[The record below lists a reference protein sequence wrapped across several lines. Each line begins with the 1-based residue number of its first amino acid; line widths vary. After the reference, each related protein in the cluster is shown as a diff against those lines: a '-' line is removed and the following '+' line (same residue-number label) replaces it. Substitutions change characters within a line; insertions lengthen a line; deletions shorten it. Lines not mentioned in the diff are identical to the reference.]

1 MNKQSLGLIPLFALI
16 CLVACNAPRAVEES
30 PLKTVEQTRLDAHRT
45 TNSDAKI
52 NQKSEDSIDSNNAA
66 TMTPK
71 PSISVSDIPLEEPK
85 KIIPNMAD
93 KVKKEMSAA
102 QKTTTDEFTE
112 KSVPFTGEAPAYLQT
127 EEFEMITEVNLMRSN
142 PQGYIS
148 YVEEYIEQ
156 VNKDERLDQAYRTEE
171 VATAQELINE
181 LKTLEKLS
189 ILKPH
194 EGLYKVGIKHG
205 KDIQQ
210 QGMIGHRGSDGTMP
224 WDRVRNSTDLKDG
237 NENLVGGGESV
248 REQVMILLVDSGIP
262 GRGHRKTLLES
273 KWTHL
278 ACHKIGEIGGIPNN
292 WIQVF
297 GNE

>member
-1 MNKQSLGLIPLFALI
+1 MNKTSLGLLSLFALV
-16 CLVACNAPRAVEES
+16 CLLACNTPRIVEEG
-30 PLKTVEQTRLDAHRT
+30 PLKTVEQTRRDAHRT
-45 TNSDAKI
+45 TDSSESSDDEQDTNI
-52 NQKSEDSIDSNNAA
+52 NNNGDNA
-66 TMTPK
+66 TAIPK
-71 PSISVSDIPLEEPK
+71 PETPTTSTSTDLTEKKDSMEEK
-85 KIIPNMAD
+85 MVEKG
-93 KVKKEMSAA
+93 EES
-102 QKTTTDEFTE
+102 TDEFTE
-112 KSVPFTGEAPAYLQT
+112 KSVPFTGEAPAYLQA
-127 EEFEMITEVNLMRSN
+127 EEFDMITEVNLLRSD
-142 PQGYIS
+142 PKGYIS
-148 YVEEYIEQ
+148 YVEEYIAQ
-156 VNKDERLDQAYRTEE
+156 VKTDDRLDQAYRTEE
-171 VATAQELINE
+171 ISTARELIEE
-181 LKTLEKLS
+181 LKTLDKLS

-262 GRGHRKTLLES
+262 GRGHRKTMLEP

-278 ACHKIGEIGGIPNN
+278 ACYKIGEIGGIPNN